1 MNTERIERIIT
12 RLKEK
17 ETTHPNLSILW
28 LTYLDNKLC
37 SLEKTLLDCER
48 VLDDESEDDPDI
60 QTIATM
66 YLLCRALTEN
76 RT

>member
-12 RLKEK
+12 RLKDK

-48 VLDDESEDDPDI
+48 VLDDESDI
-60 QTIATM
+60 QTIAAM
-66 YLLCRALTEN
+66 YILCRALTEN

>member
-1 MNTERIERIIT
+1 MDTERIERIIT

-28 LTYLDNKLC
+28 LTYLDNKLS

-48 VLDDESEDDPDI
+48 VLEDQSEDDPDI
-60 QTIATM
+60 ETIAVM
-66 YLLCRALTEN
+66 YILCRALTEN

>member
-1 MNTERIERIIT
+1 MDTERIERIIT
-12 RLKEK
+12 RLKDK
-17 ETTHPNLSILW
+17 ESTHPNLSILW

-48 VLDDESEDDPDI
+48 VIDDESEDDPDI
-60 QTIATM
+60 QTIAMT
-66 YLLCRALTEN
+66 YILCRTLTEN

>member
-1 MNTERIERIIT
+1 MDTERIERIIT

-17 ETTHPNLSILW
+17 ETTHPNLSNLW

-48 VLDDESEDDPDI
+48 ILDDDSEDDPDI
-60 QTIATM
+60 QTIAMM
-66 YLLCRALTEN
+66 YIFCRTLTEN